1 MKIRTRIIISLVV
14 AGLFIPVT
22 YYLFFNLQQ
31 KRNELL
37 EDSYREQ
44 LLQSMNMSMVVN
56 QRNMK
61 SLVSDYAHWDGMKHF
76 AENYDSLWGA
86 SNLSTFLNTHEYSG
100 LWVFNSHREGVY
112 KICQPGTRDFYWMS
126 DSLFYQYVADSGFL
140 RFFEHQDGQLFECAA
155 SSIHSTDYKDGDE
168 PHSGFFIIARKIDSG
183 KLKELQELSSSFVT
197 VSEKLIAAGEEESL
211 TRITAAMPL
220 YTWNGQNLGA
230 LLFTRYQPSLNSYLN
245 IARATEIFYLIIS
258 FLMLLFFMFIL
269 FRWVTI
275 PLKKITESLALEDI
289 GPITELSRK
298 SHEFGNIASMIERF
312 LAQKRELAAM
322 VREKSE
328 LLADLAV
335 SESSMRTILNA
346 IPDKLIRT
354 NREGI
359 MIQSH
364 LHPTLYNGAD
374 PVIDPVR
381 TIFDLFPH
389 RTQHLVRKALE
400 EAAKNKNLQMVAFS
414 TDQETSRTR
423 FFEASFSP
431 VAESDILVT
440 IREITQR
447 KETELT
453 LHRLLEKEAELNRL
467 KTHFLS
473 TISHEFRTPLS
484 AIQSNIQLLDMYD
497 TSWDHDKKKTSFGR
511 ILQSIQHMTALLE
524 DVAVIGRHDAGK
536 MLFNPSIFNLKELI
550 GDLVASARNLVENPA
565 GVAVSYTLNQAL
577 VLMDKHLVQHILTN
591 LLTNAIKFTP
601 SGKCVSVIVKPAS
614 DDQVIFAIIDQ
625 GIGISSVDLP
635 NLFEPFFRGKNSAAY
650 HGTGLGLTIVK
661 RCVETHHG
669 SIRIES
675 TEGEGTSI
683 HISLPNLLNQNIQL

>member
-22 YYLFFNLQQ
+22 YYIFFNLQQ

-37 EDSYREQ
+37 EDSYRKQ
-44 LLQSMNMSMVVN
+44 LLQSMNMSMAVN
-56 QRNMK
+56 RRNMK
-61 SLVSDYAHWDGMKHF
+61 NLVFDYTHWDGMKRF
-76 AENYDSLWGA
+76 AETWDSAWGA
-86 SNLSTFLNTHEYSG
+86 SNLSTFLSTHGYNG
-100 LWVFNSHREGVY
+100 LWIFNSNRENGY
-112 KICQPGTRDFYWMS
+112 KDCQSGTYDFPWML
-126 DSLFYQYVADSGFL
+126 DSFFFQLIADSGFIH
-140 RFFEHQDGQLFECAA
+140 FFEYQDGQLFECAA
-155 SSIHSTDYKDGDE
+155 SPIHSTEYTGGNE
-168 PHSGFFIIARKIDSG
+168 PHSGFFILARKIDSG
-183 KLKELQELSSSFVT
+183 KLRELQELSSSFVT
-197 VSEKLIAAGEEESL
+197 VRERLQPSAGEESL
-211 TRITAAMPL
+211 TRISASLPL
-220 YTWNGQNLGA
+220 YAWDGKNLGA
-230 LLFTRYQPSLNSYLN
+230 LLFTRHQPSLNSYLN
-245 IARATEIFYLIIS
+245 IARTTEIFYLIFS

-275 PLKKITESLALEDI
+275 PLKKITESLALEEI
-289 GPITELSRK
+289 QPITGLSGKR
-298 SHEFGNIASMIERF
+298 HEFGIIASMIERF
-312 LAQKRELAAM
+312 FAQKRELAAI

-328 LLADLAV
+328 LLADLAI
-335 SESSMRTILNA
+335 SETSMRTILNA
-346 IPDKLIRT
+346 IPDKLVRI
-354 NREGI
+354 NREGKI
-359 MIQSH
+359 LQSH
-364 LHPTLYNGAD
+364 LHPDPYDGFD
-374 PVIDPVR
+374 PVLKPKANV
-381 TIFDLFPH
+381 FDLFPH
-389 RTQHLVRKALE
+389 RYQHLVRKATE
-400 EAAKNKNLQMVAFS
+400 EAAKNKNLQMVAFN
-414 TDQETSRTR
+414 TDQETSRIR
-423 FFEASFSP
+423 YYEASFSP

-440 IREITQR
+440 IRDITQR

-467 KTHFLS
+467 KTHFLT

-497 TSWDHDKKKTSFGR
+497 GMWDHEKKQTSFGR
-511 ILQSIQHMTALLE
+511 IIQSIQHMTALLE

-565 GVAVSYTLNQAL
+565 EVAVSYTLHQAL

-591 LLTNAIKFTP
+591 LLTNAIKFTA
-601 SGKCVSVIVKPAS
+601 SGKCVSLIVKPAS

-625 GIGISSVDLP
+625 GIGITPADLP

-669 SIRIES
+669 TIRIES